1 MWVYIRL
8 TFITFTTFTQL
19 LVLIYP
25 KFKLRNIDLMV
36 WMKQVLYG
44 FVNSVI
50 FRSDLMTELTNDWK
64 VDTWP
69 CFSLETKTVP
79 CTNLVFCQMLVI
91 SVTTKI
97 CKIIF
102 TLVLYFF
109 IGIGC
114 SYWHLMTELTMT
126 IKWHVFFPLQKET
139 LQLACYFFCQMLAV
153 NMTSQK
159 DFDLFH

>member
-1 MWVYIRL
+1 MWVSVRL

-36 WMKQVLYG
+36 WMKQVFYG

-79 CTNLVFCQMLVI
+79 CTNLVFWQLLVI

-102 TLVLYFF
+102 TLVLYFYRNRVSLLTSDDGVDDDGVDEVACF
-109 IGIGC
+109 FLCRKKHC
-114 SYWHLMTELTMT
+114 S
-126 IKWHVFFPLQKET
+126 
-139 LQLACYFFCQMLAV
+139 
-153 NMTSQK
+153 
-159 DFDLFH
+159 

>member
-1 MWVYIRL
+1 MISQYFKVPDSYTFYFYNFIFYFTVIKQCSLIKSYLWVYIRL

-36 WMKQVLYG
+36 WMKQVFYG

-50 FRSDLMTELTNDWK
+50 FHSDLMTELTNDWK

-79 CTNLVFCQMLVI
+79 CTNLVFCQLLVI

-102 TLVLYFF
+102 TLVLYFL
-109 IGIGC
+109 
-114 SYWHLMTELTMT
+114 S
-126 IKWHVFFPLQKET
+126 
-139 LQLACYFFCQMLAV
+139 
-153 NMTSQK
+153 
-159 DFDLFH
+159 